1 MGTDG
6 FAPGD
11 VVDLRSDTV
20 TKPTPAMRR
29 AMAEAEVGD
38 DVAGDDPTVNR
49 LEALAAER
57 VGKEAGLFV
66 PSGSMANLVSALVHC
81 APGEAIVMD
90 RNAHTRI
97 YEVGAVTALGGILM
111 DPVEPLPDGQPDP
124 AAYEAAVF
132 PNNIHHPCTRLL
144 WVENTSNRGGGTVV
158 TRETMTAIRAIAD
171 RHGLGLHVDGA
182 RIFNSAVAQCCSA
195 ADLLADADSAMFC
208 FSKGLCAPIG
218 SLVVG
223 SRGFVAAARR
233 KRKMVGGG
241 MRQVGVIAA
250 AALVALDTM
259 VDRLAED
266 HAKAKELAAGI
277 EATPGLSI
285 AMPAVQTNMVYFST
299 AGLGVPPAEFVE
311 GLKSQGVLCYATGDR
326 IRLVTHHDV
335 PPEAIP
341 HAVERIGRAAEAFAS

>member
-1 MGTDG
+1 MATSG

-11 VVDLRSDTV
+11 IVDLRSDTV
-20 TKPTPAMRR
+20 TRPTPAMRR

-38 DVAGDDPTVNR
+38 DVAGDDPTVNK
-49 LEALAAER
+49 LEAVAAAR

-66 PSGSMANLVSALVHC
+66 PSGSMANLVCALVHC
-81 APGEAIVMD
+81 APGEAVIMD

-111 DPVEPLPDGQPDP
+111 DPVEPLPDGRPDP
-124 AAYEAAVF
+124 AAYEAAIF
-132 PNNIHHPCTRLL
+132 PDNIHHPRTRLL
-144 WVENTSNRGGGTVV
+144 WIENTSNRGGGTVV
-158 TRETMTAIRAIAD
+158 TVETTKAVRAVAD
-171 RHGLGLHVDGA
+171 RHGLGVHVDGA
-182 RIFNSAVAQCCSA
+182 RIFNSAVAQGCSA
-195 ADLLADADSAMFC
+195 SDLLADADSAMFC

-218 SLVVG
+218 SMIVG
-223 SRGFVAAARR
+223 SRDFIAAARR

-259 VDRLAED
+259 VNRLAED

-277 EATPGLSI
+277 ETTPGLAI

-299 AGLGVPPAEFVE
+299 DRLGVPPQQFVDE
-311 GLKSQGVLCYATGDR
+311 LKALGVLCYATGPR

-341 HAVERIGRAAEAFAS
+341 HAVERIGRAAEAFGS